1 MQREDIELELLSV
14 KEQMHKVESSDS
26 DVKRSVMEFLLIS
39 SYFFENSDLNH
50 VLILEV
56 FVFRCLD
63 EKEKSLKEALRR
75 VLLLEKEVAAR
86 DAEVLL

>member
-14 KEQMHKVESSDS
+14 KEQMRKVESSDS